1 MNTIY
6 KSKWSE
12 ATQTWV
18 ACSELVRGKT
28 KNNHVKI
35 AVAIALA
42 LTSISSY
49 ASCATAGNN
58 PDILAEKDEV
68 CNLNENSY
76 NSISAD
82 GATLNGNSINANG
95 SNANNQ
101 KNKTINISNSSLLT
115 ADNVTATNAISGT
128 FETNALAIDSGS
140 TVDINNNLEAT
151 NTGKNTTVI
160 KLSNGATL
168 KVGNEITVNNT
179 AKFVGDGIEN
189 DSSTILANKI
199 TIFANNATGGTSA
212 INNKGGEIHATDIVI
227 NQNNSNYA
235 IQQTSANSGKTSLI
249 DVKNKLNIKA
259 GEISDGNAAINVE
272 AGSISVAGQTT
283 IEMEKNF
290 DDVENIK
297 SAKPNQDVSAIFVS
311 NNGEYKALGGAEIKI
326 RNSESKK
333 YYTEIKGVILGNNG
347 TFINNGD
354 LKVNENQST
363 VIATDSRLSANV
375 NVQATLKVH

>member
-49 ASCATAGNN
+49 ASCAADGNN
-58 PDILAEKDEV
+58 PDILAE
-68 CNLNENSY
+68 NNEHCDLVKPSY
-76 NSISAD
+76 NSISASDNSTLD
-82 GATLNGNSINANG
+82 GKGKEIIANG

-115 ADNVTATNAISGT
+115 ADSVTATNAISGT
-128 FETNALAIDSGS
+128 FETNALAIDSDS
-140 TVDINNNLEAT
+140 TVNINNDLQAT

-160 KLSNGATL
+160 KLSNGSFL
-168 KVGNEITVNNT
+168 IVKKDITVENK

-189 DSSTILANKI
+189 DSSTISANKI
-199 TIFANNATGGTSA
+199 TIIANNATSGTSA
-212 INNKGGEIHATDIVI
+212 INNKGGEIHANDIFI
-227 NQNNSNYA
+227 NQNNSNYT

-249 DVKNKLNIKA
+249 DVKNKLNINA

-272 AGSISVAGQTT
+272 NGSISVAGQTT
-283 IEMEKNF
+283 INMK
-290 DDVENIK
+290 
-297 SAKPNQDVSAIFVS
+297 
-311 NNGEYKALGGAEIKI
+311 KI
-326 RNSESKK
+326 
-333 YYTEIKGVILGNNG
+333 LMM
-347 TFINNGD
+347 
-354 LKVNENQST
+354 LK
-363 VIATDSRLSANV
+363 I
-375 NVQATLKVH
+375 